1 MIEEKKILRRKL
13 KEIRNSIP
21 EELRKD
27 YSAKILLN
35 LDKIDEYK
43 AAEYVLLFANAGSEV
58 YTDNIFLSCIQNGK
72 SVYYPKV
79 VGEDMVFV
87 KLSDLDEL
95 VPAYRGIREPIAV
108 LTELDILSDA
118 VIICPG
124 LGFTKSGERIG
135 YGGGFYDRFISK
147 NPGLYRIGLCFE
159 AQICDHIP
167 TVENDFRMNTVVTE
181 ANVY

>member
-1 MIEEKKILRRKL
+1 MIEEKKVLRRKL

-21 EELRKD
+21 EELRKN

-43 AAEYVLLFANAGSEV
+43 AAENVLLFANAGSEV
-58 YTDNIFLSCIQNGK
+58 YTDDIFLSCIQNGK
-72 SVYYPKV
+72 SVFYPKV

-87 KLSDLDEL
+87 KVSDLNEL
-95 VPAYRGIREPIAV
+95 IPAYRGIREPSET
-108 LTELDILSDA
+108 LTGPDTLSDA
-118 VIICPG
+118 VVICPG
-124 LGFTKSGERIG
+124 LGFTKCGERIG

-147 NPGLYRIGLCFE
+147 NPELYRIGVCFE

-167 TVENDFRMNTVVTE
+167 SEENDFKMNTVVTE
-181 ANVY
+181 TDIY

>member
-1 MIEEKKILRRKL
+1 MSEEKKALRRKL

-35 LDKIDEYK
+35 LDKIDEYRN
-43 AAEYVLLFANAGSEV
+43 AERVMLFANAGSEV
-58 YTDNIFLSCIQNGK
+58 FTDDIFLSCIQNGK

-87 KLSDLDEL
+87 KVSDLDEL
-95 VPAYRGIREPIAV
+95 VPAYRGIREPAGI
-108 LTELDILSDA
+108 LTGSDTLSSA

-124 LGFTKSGERIG
+124 LGFTKNGERIG

-147 NPGLYRIGLCFE
+147 HTGLYRIGVCFE
-159 AQICDHIP
+159 DQICDHIP
-167 TVENDFRMNTVVTE
+167 VEENDFRMHSVVTE
-181 ANVY
+181 ADIY

>member
-1 MIEEKKILRRKL
+1 MIEEKKVLRRKQ

-43 AAEYVLLFANAGSEV
+43 IAENVLLFANAGSEV
-58 YTDNIFLSCIQNGK
+58 YTDDIFLSCVQNGK

-87 KLSDLDEL
+87 KVSDLNEL
-95 VPAYRGIREPIAV
+95 IPAYRGIREPSET
-108 LTELDILSDA
+108 LTGSDTLSDA

-147 NPGLYRIGLCFE
+147 NPRLYRIGLCFE

-167 TVENDFRMNTVVTE
+167 TEENDLKMNKVVTE
-181 ANVY
+181 EDIY